1 MRHYVY
7 AVAVSAAMV
16 SAMACRSAAPFD
28 ARNQSTRAPDPSGC
42 YVRVFDAPDYRGSYE
57 YINGPAKFDRLTS
70 VPGGASWYKRIRSAR
85 LGPTANVAMWTGERF
100 AGQRLILSEAAYPS
114 LPAGFD
120 RSITSMEIR
129 CATAST
135 PVAANSQP
143 ATETRN

>member
-1 MRHYVY
+1 MSPQMQRY
-7 AVAVSAAMV
+7 VSALALAVVMV
-16 SAMACRSAAPFD
+16 PAMACRTAGTFD

-42 YVRVFDAPDYRGSYE
+42 YVRVFDAPDYRGAYE

-85 LGPTANVAMWTGERF
+85 LGPTANVAMFTGERF

-114 LPAGFD
+114 LPSGFD
-120 RSITSMEIR
+120 RSIASMEIR

-135 PVAANSQP
+135 PVAMNGRP
-143 ATETRN
+143 